1 MDTTSGSRCPG
12 RQSEKN
18 VVPKEMSSPYVLN
31 IERLSVSYRSA
42 GALQRAVN
50 NVSLGVR
57 RGEALGLVGESGSGK
72 SSVALA
78 ALRYLPKHTQVEA
91 SALQF
96 LERDLRTLSTEE
108 LRRLRGDRIAAVYQ
122 HPGSALNPSLTIG
135 RQITETIVRHRNASQ
150 RDAALQAAD
159 LLRRVRVADPERVL
173 RLYPHE
179 LSGGMQQRA
188 NIAIA
193 IALDPA
199 LLILDEPTTALDASV
214 QSEIVAILADL
225 RRSHQTSIL
234 LISHDIDLVKRCC
247 ERVAVM
253 QSGAVVESGS
263 AGTLFREPRHSYT
276 QMLVRSI
283 PTLAYTKRDGR
294 LAETEPSSEGSKSI
308 EGPSGLKMPSIG
320 RRRETVLF
328 CKGIRQS
335 FGGQAI
341 LHGID
346 LSIAAGE
353 TYGLIGESGSGKST
367 LARIVTGLQ
376 APAAGTVELSGQAA
390 AARVERRKPGQRRDV
405 QMVFQSPDRTLNP
418 RRRINAI
425 LGRSLRRLADLPRS
439 ARAQRIA
446 ELLRSVRLSSTFG
459 ERKPG
464 ALSGGQRQRA
474 AIARAFS
481 GTPKLVVLDEPTSAL
496 DVSVQ
501 ATVLNLLNDLQ
512 RRDDTAYLF
521 ISHDLRVVRYMAD
534 RIGVLYRGRLVEEGS
549 SDQIFTGPNHP
560 YTEMLLAAGE
570 TASSPATFVSEIET
584 PASRGCAFASRCQWA
599 QPACTEAEPPRR
611 TVAEGHTIR
620 CWQRGN

>member
-1 MDTTSGSRCPG
+1 M
-12 RQSEKN
+12 
-18 VVPKEMSSPYVLN
+18 VPKQTSSPSVLN
-31 IERLSVSYRSA
+31 IERLSVSYRS
-42 GALQRAVN
+42 GSSLQRAVS
-50 NVSLGVR
+50 NVSLTVR
-57 RGEALGLVGESGSGK
+57 PGEALGLVGESGSGK

-96 LERDLRTLSTEE
+96 LGRDLRTLSTEE

-135 RQITETIVRHRNASQ
+135 RQITETIVRHRDASE
-150 RDAALQAAD
+150 RDARLQATD
-159 LLRRVRVADPERVL
+159 LLRRVRVADAERVL

-214 QSEIVAILADL
+214 QSEIIAILDDL

-253 QSGAVVESGS
+253 QAGAVVDSGNAS
-263 AGTLFREPRHSYT
+263 TLFDDPRHSYT
-276 QMLVRSI
+276 QILVRSI

-294 LAETEPSSEGSKSI
+294 LAETEPSSFDVVRAV
-308 EGPSGLKMPSIG
+308 EGPSGSETSSNS
-320 RRRETVLF
+320 RQREAVLV
-328 CKGIRQS
+328 CKDIRQS
-335 FGGQAI
+335 FGGQTV

-346 LSIAAGE
+346 LRIAAGE

-376 APAAGTVELSGQAA
+376 PPVTGIVELSGQVAA
-390 AARVERRKPGQRRDV
+390 TRVERRRPSQRRDV

-418 RRRINAI
+418 RQRISTI
-425 LGRSLRRLADLPRS
+425 LGRSLRRLAALPRS
-439 ARAQRIA
+439 ARAERIP
-446 ELLRSVRLSSTFG
+446 ELLRSVRLSPAFAV
-459 ERKPG
+459 RRPG

-549 SDQIFTGPNHP
+549 SEQIFAGPNHP
-560 YTEMLLAAGE
+560 YTQMLLAAGDTE
-570 TASSPATFVSEIET
+570 PGLAEPARFASEIET
-584 PASRGCAFASRCQWA
+584 QGGQGCAFAGRCPQA
-599 QPACTEAEPPRR
+599 QPACMEAEPPGR
-611 TVAEGHTIR
+611 TVAEGHTIH
-620 CWQRGN
+620 CWQRGS

>member
-1 MDTTSGSRCPG
+1 M
-12 RQSEKN
+12 
-18 VVPKEMSSPYVLN
+18 VPKETPSPSVLN
-31 IERLSVSYRSA
+31 IERLSVSYRS
-42 GALQRAVN
+42 GGSLQRAVS
-50 NVSLGVR
+50 NVSLSIQP
-57 RGEALGLVGESGSGK
+57 GEALGLVGESGSGK

-96 LERDLRTLSTEE
+96 LGRDLRTLSAEE

-135 RQITETIVRHRNASQ
+135 RQITETIVRHRHAS
-150 RDAALQAAD
+150 RGDAALQATD

-214 QSEIVAILADL
+214 QSEIIAILDDL

-253 QSGAVVESGS
+253 QSGAIVEDGR
-263 AGTLFREPRHSYT
+263 ARTLFDDPRHPYT
-276 QMLVRSI
+276 NMLVRSI
-283 PTLAYTKRDGR
+283 PTPAYTKRAGR
-294 LAETEPSSEGSKSI
+294 LAEAGPSSIGGFKRVEVSSGSKIS
-308 EGPSGLKMPSIG
+308 SNG
-320 RRRETVLF
+320 RQPGAVLV
-328 CKGIRQS
+328 CRDIRQS
-335 FGGQAI
+335 FGDQTV
-341 LHGID
+341 LHGVD
-346 LSIAAGE
+346 LQIAAGE

-367 LARIVTGLQ
+367 LAKIVAGLQ
-376 APAAGTVELSGQAA
+376 APVGGTVELSGQVAA
-390 AARVERRKPGQRRDV
+390 TRVERRRPDQRRDL

-418 RRRINAI
+418 RQRISTI
-425 LGRSLRRLADLPRS
+425 LGRALRRLADLPRS
-439 ARAQRIA
+439 AKAQRIP
-446 ELLRSVRLSSTFG
+446 ELLRSVRLSPQLA

-512 RRDDTAYLF
+512 QRDETAYLF

-534 RIGVLYRGRLVEEGS
+534 RIGVLYRGHLVEEGS
-549 SDQIFTGPNHP
+549 SDQIFAGPNHP
-560 YTEMLLAAGE
+560 YTEMLLAA
-570 TASSPATFVSEIET
+570 SSGDTDLAKPTSFASEIET
-584 PASRGCAFASRCQWA
+584 QPSRGCAFAGRCPQA
-599 QPACTEAEPPRR
+599 QPVCAEAEPPCRP
-611 TVAEGHTIR
+611 VAGGHTIR
-620 CWQRGN
+620 CWQRGSP